1 MTALYLL
8 WQCHY
13 TLLVYTVCRLKM
25 CKLVHKYLRALF
37 VVKFVEIIAKPAAAV
52 IAILKICST
61 IASPNQ
67 RPIDAG
73 GFKGRSII

>member
-1 MTALYLL
+1 
-8 WQCHY
+8 
-13 TLLVYTVCRLKM
+13 M

-73 GFKGRSII
+73 GFKGRSIIWFAYNNIRMGRKRNSI